1 MSTRTSLSRE
11 PNLGHFDRIF
21 SSVLGATQWFVILVF
36 FLGQSAVVQA
46 QENTPAGVELAPG
59 VHLIMPA
66 TWAVARRTADTV
78 EIDHTV
84 PAAKNGEPKSEA
96 VAPPNAQIMLF
107 TEQRKS
113 VRESLARLVEIAS
126 ETPGEP
132 EVKSLS
138 GFPCT
143 TKMYVAPLPQSGNS
157 DHEDTIRASGRFGI
171 VAVAVDARVFHFT
184 VVQISKSDTKLFT
197 EAMKIVSGVQIANR
211 PNAETLRAN
220 LRALRAD
227 LGRASKRLVDYRRT
241 QSTSAVEYATAL
253 PQGKAG
259 TLSEMMAPSAGRY
272 SHVQDGAGEL
282 EAAVSPDGEDV
293 VVVAN
298 SGVSFSHDAGQTFH
312 PANIPE
318 PTDDPSVAVGKS
330 GTFYYSW
337 IGQSKKVASVAMSS
351 DHGEHFRFV
360 GNAAAP
366 QENCAKGQVCVD
378 QPHIAADRFHSSA
391 SELDRL
397 YVVWRDT
404 GGSLKSPKISCS
416 ADGGQSWPTVK
427 TVYDTASD
435 IFPRTSV
442 GPDGAVFV
450 IFATA
455 QAILLSKYSSCENG
469 LQIADEF
476 PVTVTSFTNVS
487 CPVPGLDRCNN
498 GNILSSP
505 TVAEDDLDSNH
516 VYVAWASAT
525 VAGKNED
532 ILVADSVDGGRT
544 FTRST
549 RLNAPVRGRR
559 FMPWMT
565 TYQGSAY
572 VDWYDR
578 RYSLVPGAPSN
589 DLTRYMG
596 ASASVIGGNLVAA
609 SEVDLSH
616 VDDPQCSNL
625 WPRAPRSEQDAL
637 MCSTPGQTAGVC
649 FGTDT
654 ACDFNVPCSGG
665 RQCTTGRGLPKY
677 GDYNGVAATA
687 GRLYSFWTSIQPP
700 IGVPISSGDSSSS
713 IDAKRLH
720 IFGLIETLPRR

>member
-1 MSTRTSLSRE
+1 MSTGTYLSRE
-11 PNLGHFDRIF
+11 HDLGRFDRIF
-21 SSVLGATQWFVILVF
+21 DRVFGATQWCVMLVF

-46 QENTPAGVELAPG
+46 QENAPAGVEVSPG
-59 VHLIMPA
+59 VHLILPA

-78 EIDHTV
+78 EINHIA
-84 PAAKNGEPKSEA
+84 PAPNKVEA
-96 VAPPNAQIMLF
+96 VPPNAQIMLF

-113 VRESLARLVEIAS
+113 VKESLARLVEIAS
-126 ETPGEP
+126 ETPGKP
-132 EVKSLS
+132 EVKSFA
-138 GFPCT
+138 GFPGI
-143 TKMYVAPLPQSGNS
+143 TKEYVAPLPQSGGS
-157 DHEDTIRASGRFGI
+157 DQGETIGVSGRFG
-171 VAVAVDARVFHFT
+171 VVVLAVDRNVLHFT
-184 VVQISKSDTKLFT
+184 VVQISGADTIVFT
-197 EAMKIVSGVQIANR
+197 EAMKILSRVQIANR
-211 PNAETLRAN
+211 PDRETLRAN
-220 LRALRAD
+220 LSALRAD
-227 LGRASKRLVDYRRT
+227 LRRADKRLLDYRRT
-241 QSTSAVEYATAL
+241 QSLNSIAYGTATPEQRPALTAKMVVTSV
-253 PQGKAG
+253 
-259 TLSEMMAPSAGRY
+259 GRY
-272 SHVQDGAGEL
+272 SHVQDGEGEL
-282 EAAVSPDGEDV
+282 EAAVSADGQDV

-298 SGVSFSHDAGQTFH
+298 SGVSFSSDSGQTFH
-312 PANIPE
+312 PASIPE

-330 GTFYYSW
+330 GKFYYSW

-366 QENCAKGQVCVD
+366 QENCTNGQLCVD
-378 QPHIAADRFHSSA
+378 QPHIAADRFSYSA
-391 SELDRL
+391 SGLDQL

-435 IFPRTSV
+435 IFPRISV
-442 GPDGAVFV
+442 GSDGAVFV
-450 IFATA
+450 IVATA
-455 QAILLSKYSSCENG
+455 QAILLNKYTSCEKG
-469 LQIADEF
+469 LQIAEGF
-476 PVTVTSFTNVS
+476 PVTVASFTNVS

-516 VYVAWASAT
+516 VYVAWANAT

-532 ILVADSVDGGRT
+532 ILIADSADGGRT
-544 FTRST
+544 FARST
-549 RLNAPVRGRR
+549 RLNAAVRGRR

-572 VDWYDR
+572 VNWYDR
-578 RYSLVPGAPSN
+578 RYSFVPGAASN

-596 ASASVIGGNLVAA
+596 ASASVVGGNLVAA

-637 MCSTPGQTAGVC
+637 LCSTPGQTAGRC
-649 FGTDT
+649 FGTDI
-654 ACDFNVPCSGG
+654 ACDFKVPCAGG

-677 GDYNGVAATA
+677 GDYNGVAAMA
-687 GRLYSFWTSIQPP
+687 GKLYSFWTSIQPP
-700 IGVPISSGDSSSS
+700 VGVPVSSGDPGSS

-720 IFGLIETLPRR
+720 IFGLIETLPRQ